1 MLRQSAPK
9 GAVFVDT
16 ENSKQDNALMTLR
29 NGFTHLCASAVIVVT
44 SGLLAGFSNQV
55 IAAEDSDSAELL
67 SFSYR
72 RLLPLEGGSNFRD
85 LGGYPTDDGGQVK
98 RGLLFRSGAMTRL
111 TDKDQN
117 YLDSFGFK
125 TIVDLRSTEEVELY
139 PNHWAVASHIDYLRV
154 PYSIMK
160 MMAQAVEVSEHKD
173 GDGHGGMYDT
183 LLTTIKPQLKL
194 YFEALLQGRAP
205 LVVNCSAGQD
215 RTGVTSA
222 LLLASLGVSREQI
235 VEDYLLSTDFRRPLI
250 EAGGVDL
257 SEAAKTNG
265 FAAMM
270 LQYGEGKD
278 PSRPSPLVTAE
289 GVPFIVATLEGI
301 EKDHGA
307 IEAYLTSELGLSK
320 DDLSKLRELYV
331 AY

>member
-1 MLRQSAPK
+1 MNFR
-9 GAVFVDT
+9 
-16 ENSKQDNALMTLR
+16 NA
-29 NGFTHLCASAVIVVT
+29 FTTFCISVVT
-44 SGLLAGFSNQV
+44 SVTFGLSTGLSANV
-55 IAAEDSDSAELL
+55 AAAEGSGGADSL

-85 LGGYPTDDGGQVK
+85 LGGYPTNDGGRVK
-98 RGLLFRSGAMTRL
+98 RGLLFRSGAMTGL
-111 TDKDQN
+111 TDKDQD

-139 PNHWAVASHIDYLRV
+139 PNYWAVESNINYLRV
-154 PYSIMK
+154 PYSIME
-160 MMAQAVEVSEHKD
+160 MMAQAVEVSEQKD
-173 GDGHGGMYDT
+173 GEGHGGMYDT

-235 VEDYLLSTDFRRPLI
+235 IEDYLLSTDFRRPLI

-257 SEAAKTNG
+257 KEAAKTNG

-270 LQYGEGKD
+270 LRYGEGKD

-289 GVPFIVATLEGI
+289 GVPFIVATLEII
-301 EKDHGA
+301 EKEHGTA
-307 IEAYLTSELGLSK
+307 EAYLTNELGLSGS
-320 DDLSKLRELYV
+320 DLMKLKSLYV
-331 AY
+331 NY

>member
-1 MLRQSAPK
+1 MNFR
-9 GAVFVDT
+9 
-16 ENSKQDNALMTLR
+16 NA
-29 NGFTHLCASAVIVVT
+29 FTTFCISVVT
-44 SGLLAGFSNQV
+44 SVTFGLSTGLSANV
-55 IAAEDSDSAELL
+55 AAAEGSGGADSL

-85 LGGYPTDDGGQVK
+85 LGGYPTNDGGRVK
-98 RGLLFRSGAMTRL
+98 RGLLFRSGAMTGL
-111 TDKDQN
+111 TDKDQD
-117 YLDSFGFK
+117 YLDSFEFK

-139 PNHWAVASHIDYLRV
+139 PNYWAVESNINYLRV
-154 PYSIMK
+154 PYSIME
-160 MMAQAVEVSEHKD
+160 MMAQAVEVSEQKD

-235 VEDYLLSTDFRRPLI
+235 IEDYLLSTDFRRPLI

-257 SEAAKTNG
+257 EEAAKTNG

-270 LQYGEGKD
+270 LRYGEGKD

-289 GVPFIVATLEGI
+289 GVPFIVATLESI
-301 EKDHGA
+301 EKEHGTV
-307 IEAYLTSELGLSK
+307 EAYLTTELGLSGG
-320 DDLSKLRELYV
+320 DLMKLKGLYV
-331 AY
+331 NY

>member
-1 MLRQSAPK
+1 
-9 GAVFVDT
+9 
-16 ENSKQDNALMTLR
+16 MTLR
-29 NGFTHLCASAVIVVT
+29 NGFTHLCVSAVIAVT
-44 SGLLAGFSNQV
+44 FGLLPGFSNQGV
-55 IAAEDSDSAELL
+55 AAEDSDNAEVL

-98 RGLLFRSGAMTRL
+98 RGLLFRSGAMTGL

-125 TIVDLRSTEEVELY
+125 TIIDLRSTEEVELY
-139 PNHWAVASHIDYLRV
+139 PNHWAVASNIDYLRV
-154 PYSIMK
+154 PYSILE
-160 MMAQAVEVSEHKD
+160 MMAQAVEVSEQKD

-183 LLTTIKPQLKL
+183 LLTTIKPQLQL
-194 YFEALLQGRAP
+194 YFNALLQGRAP

-235 VEDYLLSTDFRRPLI
+235 IEDYLLSTDFRRPLI
-250 EAGGVDL
+250 EAGSVDL

-301 EKDHGA
+301 KKQYGTVD
-307 IEAYLTSELGLSK
+307 AYLKSELGLSE
-320 DDLSKLRELYV
+320 DDLSKLKELYV
-331 AY
+331 TY

>member
-1 MLRQSAPK
+1 M
-9 GAVFVDT
+9 
-16 ENSKQDNALMTLR
+16 ALC
-29 NGFTHLCASAVIVVT
+29 NGLIPLYVSVVT
-44 SGLLAGFSNQV
+44 AVMFGMLAGFSGNV
-55 IAAEDSDSAELL
+55 IAAEDSDSAEAL

-98 RGLLFRSGAMTRL
+98 RGLLFRSGAMTGL
-111 TDKDQN
+111 TDNDQN
-117 YLDSFGFK
+117 YLDGFGFK
-125 TIVDLRSTEEVELY
+125 TIVDLRSTEEIELY
-139 PNHWAVASHIDYLRV
+139 PNHWARESNIDYLRV
-154 PYSIMK
+154 PYSIVE
-160 MMAQAVEVSEHKD
+160 MMAKAFEVSEQED
-173 GDGHGGMYDT
+173 GDGHGGMYDS
-183 LLTTIKPQLKL
+183 LLTAIAPQLKL

-257 SEAAKTNG
+257 REAAKTNG

-278 PSRPSPLVTAE
+278 PSRPSPLVTDD

-301 EKDHGA
+301 KKQYGTVD
-307 IEAYLTSELGLSK
+307 AYLTSELGLSE
-320 DDLSKLRELYV
+320 DDLSKLTELYV